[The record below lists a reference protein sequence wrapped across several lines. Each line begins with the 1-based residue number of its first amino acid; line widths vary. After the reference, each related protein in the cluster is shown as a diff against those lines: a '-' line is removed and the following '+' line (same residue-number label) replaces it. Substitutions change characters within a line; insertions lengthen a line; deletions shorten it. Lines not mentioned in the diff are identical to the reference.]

1 MSTSNQLK
9 LGRGATF
16 VALAA
21 LLFFAV
27 QAPLAAKDYKAKD
40 LKGTYHYIVSEIR
53 VQAPDIEYCS
63 QHGTIAFDG
72 SGFAEI
78 VTSVRKCTRHPAGT
92 TELTTDE
99 MGEFNYEVFANGEV
113 LLIELDDLGNETDY
127 VTHGR
132 ILQKGNLLL
141 FDDTASF
148 PAHPDF
154 LMTAAVAA
162 KE

>member
-1 MSTSNQLK
+1 
-9 LGRGATF
+9 
-16 VALAA
+16 
-21 LLFFAV
+21 
-27 QAPLAAKDYKAKD
+27 
-40 LKGTYHYIVSEIR
+40 VSEIR

-63 QHGTIAFDG
+63 QHGTIEFDG
-72 SGFAEI
+72 SGFADG
-78 VTSVRKCTRHPAGT
+78 VTSVRKCTRLPAGT
-92 TELTTDE
+92 TELTTDDL
-99 MGEFNYEVFANGEV
+99 GAFNYEVFPNGEV

-132 ILQKGNLLL
+132 ILQKGKLLL

-154 LMTAAVAA
+154 LITSAVAA